1 MIPGFRT
8 RLAGALLAATML
20 LAGPARA
27 GIPLPMWSTVDPAL
41 VLCPAGDV
49 AFHVI
54 PRRGTIPYP
63 SSLLMVDFCD
73 ATGWAFEE
81 AGQPAEIRFANGLCL
96 PSVFA
101 DATGLATF
109 ALRAGGATTDST
121 VALYVDG
128 VFFGHRFLASPD
140 QNGDLLVNA
149 ADEAILA
156 AKLGTNDL
164 SADFDADGVVTEN
177 DRAILRAHLGHAAS
191 LPTPAAARSWGGLK
205 IAYR

>member
-1 MIPGFRT
+1 MNPVFRT
-8 RLAGALLAATML
+8 LLAGALLAGTLL
-20 LAGPARA
+20 LAGAARA

-41 VLCPAGDV
+41 VLCPAGDI

-63 SSLLMVDFCD
+63 GSLLAVDFCD

-81 AGQPAEIRFANGLCL
+81 SGQPAEIRFTNPLCW

-109 ALRAGGATTDST
+109 ALRAGGTTTDST
-121 VALYVDG
+121 VVLSVDG

-140 QNGDLLVNA
+140 QNGDQLVNA
-149 ADEAILA
+149 ADEAILVG
-156 AKLGTNDL
+156 KLGTADL
-164 SADFDADGVVTEN
+164 SADFDADGVVTEA
-177 DRAILRAHLGHAAS
+177 DRTILRAHLGHAAA
-191 LPTPAAARSWGGLK
+191 LPTPAAARSWGRLK
-205 IAYR
+205 LTYR